1 MLVFITKQVRV
12 NFDLYLT
19 LAAGACDIP
28 ILPFLDFVAQQ
39 T

>member
-19 LAAGACDIP
+19 FAAGAFDIP